1 MEVVFGPQVCGT
13 LAEAALRE
21 WLVADGLGGYAMG
34 TVAGL
39 RTRRYHGLLVVAGAT
54 PGQRSMGLAALEPV
68 LVIGDRRVRLAS
80 DEWAGGVVDPQ
91 GNALLES
98 FDLEDGVPRWRWSI
112 GAVVLEREIA
122 FDAGRAAVAVV
133 HRLLRADRGVRLE
146 LTPLCTWRDAHGE
159 RFAGGDPALAPVAG
173 GFEFEGR
180 YRVLGPGWQPG
191 GEWYRGVRYR
201 EEAARGLADTE
212 DLWAGGRFV
221 AELGAGETMEV
232 HAVAAG
238 EAAGAA
244 AGVGTGGGAGAGA
257 GTGGGA
263 GAAGGVGAAAGA
275 GTAAGAGAAIVS
287 AVRRRARDLVKRSG
301 AHGPAEAALVLAADQ
316 LVVSTSGGVTAC
328 AGYPWFGE
336 WSRDAMTAYEG
347 LFLATA
353 RATEG
358 RGLLTRAAATLS
370 EGMLANTT
378 DSGVAQYNT
387 ADATLWFVHAIGRHV
402 AATGDID
409 LAGELIG
416 AVADALE
423 HHLRGT
429 RFGIA
434 ADPADGLL
442 RQGADGLA
450 LTWMDARVGDVPVT
464 PRAGKAVEI
473 NALWINALRTAAW
486 LSGKAGRSGDRWRT
500 LADQAAASFAA
511 RFARADGRGL
521 LDVVDGPSGDDP
533 ATRPNQLLAVSL
545 PHAPL
550 ADAAV
555 VEACRADLLTP
566 LGLRSL
572 APGDPAYHGS
582 HHGGPAERDSAYHQ
596 GTVWPWLIGPYVEGA
611 LRTGVDPAGATD
623 GLVAHLHE
631 WGLGSVS
638 ETADGDAPHLATGC
652 PFQAWSVAEL
662 LRSLRLLREGLLDG
676 N

>member
-1 MEVVFGPQVCGT
+1 MEIAFGPQVCGT

-39 RTRRYHGLLVVAGAT
+39 RTRRYHGLLVVAGVT
-54 PGQRSMGLAALEPV
+54 PGQRSLGLAALEPV
-68 LVIGDRRVRLAS
+68 LVLGDRRVRLAS
-80 DEWAGGVVDPQ
+80 DEWAGGAVDPQ
-91 GNALLES
+91 GHTLLES
-98 FDLEDGVPRWRWSI
+98 FDLQDGVPRWRWSL
-112 GAVVLEREIA
+112 GPVVLEREIA

-133 HRLLRADRGVRLE
+133 HRLLRADRAVRLE

-159 RFAGGDPALAPVAG
+159 RFAGGDPVLEPLAG
-173 GFEFEGR
+173 GFEFERR

-201 EEAARGLADTE
+201 EEAARGLPDRE
-212 DLWAGGRFV
+212 DLWAAGRFV
-221 AELGAGETMEV
+221 AEIAAGETMEV
-232 HAVAAG
+232 HAIAVG
-238 EAAGAA
+238 EATGNGTGIAAAGAG
-244 AGVGTGGGAGAGA
+244 AGEGAGAGA
-257 GTGGGA
+257 R
-263 GAAGGVGAAAGA
+263 AGA
-275 GTAAGAGAAIVS
+275 GEGAGSAIVS
-287 AVRRRARDLVKRSG
+287 AARRRAHELVKRSG
-301 AHGPAEAALVLAADQ
+301 AQGPAEASLVLAAGQ
-316 LVVSTSGGVTAC
+316 FVVSTSGGVTVC

-353 RATEG
+353 RAPEG
-358 RGLLTRAAATLS
+358 RELLVRAAATLS

-387 ADATLWFVHAIGRHV
+387 ADATLWFIHAIGRQV
-402 AATGDID
+402 AVTGDVD
-409 LAGELIG
+409 LAGQLIG
-416 AVADALE
+416 AVDDALE

-450 LTWMDARVGDVPVT
+450 LTWMDARIDELPVT

-473 NALWINALRTAAW
+473 NALWINALRTASW
-486 LSGKAGRSGDRWRT
+486 LAGRAGVPDDRWSA
-500 LADQAAASFAA
+500 LADRAAASFAP
-511 RFARADGRGL
+511 RFARGDGRGL
-521 LDVVDGPSGDDP
+521 LDLVDGPSGDDR
-533 ATRPNQLLAVSL
+533 AVRPNQLLAVSL

-550 ADAAV
+550 AAASV

-572 APGDPAYHGS
+572 APGDAAYRGS
-582 HHGGPAERDSAYHQ
+582 HHGGPVERDGAYHQ

-623 GLVAHLHE
+623 GLVAHLRE

-662 LRSLRLLREGLLDG
+662 LRSLRLLREGSLD
-676 N
+676 

>member
-1 MEVVFGPQVCGT
+1 MEIAFGPQVCGT

-39 RTRRYHGLLVVAGAT
+39 RTRRYHGLLVLAGAT
-54 PGQRSMGLAALEPV
+54 PGQRNLGLAALEPV

-91 GNALLES
+91 GHTLLES
-98 FDLEDGVPRWRWSI
+98 FDLEDGVPRWRWSL
-112 GAVVLEREIA
+112 GPVVIEREIA

-133 HRLLRADRGVRLE
+133 HRLLRADRAVGLE

-159 RFAGGDPALAPVAG
+159 RFAGGDPALEPVAG

-201 EEAARGLADTE
+201 EEAARGLPDSE
-212 DLWAGGRFV
+212 DLWAAGRFV
-221 AELGAGETMEV
+221 AELTAGETMEV
-232 HAVAAG
+232 HAVAV
-238 EAAGAA
+238 GAVA
-244 AGVGTGGGAGAGA
+244 GAGAGA
-257 GTGGGA
+257 GPGVGA
-263 GAAGGVGAAAGA
+263 GAGIGA
-275 GTAAGAGAAIVS
+275 AAGAGAAIVS
-287 AVRRRARDLVKRSG
+287 AARRRALELVKRSG
-301 AHGPAEAALVLAADQ
+301 ADGPAEAALVRAASQ
-316 LVVSTSGGVTAC
+316 FVVSTSGGVTVC

-353 RATEG
+353 RAVEG
-358 RGLLTRAAATLS
+358 RALLSRAAATLS

-378 DSGVAQYNT
+378 DSGVAEYNT
-387 ADATLWFVHAIGRHV
+387 ADATLWFVNAIGRHV
-402 AATGDID
+402 AVTGDVD
-409 LAGELIG
+409 LAGELFG
-416 AVADALE
+416 AVDDALE

-434 ADPADGLL
+434 ADPSDGLL
-442 RQGADGLA
+442 RQGAEGLA
-450 LTWMDARVGDVPVT
+450 LTWMDARVGDLPVT

-473 NALWINALRTAAW
+473 NALWINALRTASW
-486 LSGKAGRSGDRWRT
+486 LAGKAGGPDDRWSA
-500 LADQAAASFAA
+500 LADRAAASFAA
-511 RFARADGRGL
+511 RFARGDGRGL
-521 LDVVDGPSGDDP
+521 LDVVDGPSGED
-533 ATRPNQLLAVSL
+533 AAVRPNQLLAVSL
-545 PHAPL
+545 PYAPL
-550 ADAAV
+550 AAASV

-572 APGDPAYHGS
+572 APGDPAYRGS
-582 HHGGPAERDSAYHQ
+582 HHGGPVERDSAYHQ

-623 GLVAHLHE
+623 GLVAHLRE

-662 LRSLRLLREGLLDG
+662 LRSVRLLREGLLDG
-676 N
+676 S